1 MCLTHQPIERSPA
14 ENRRVF
20 FSRRPSLFGE
30 LLSFPVFVVCG
41 WLSFIAVPL
50 SKADTTWN
58 YAVQISATVQV
69 SPPRIVLVWPQDDYG
84 ANSYTVYRKTKQAT
98 AWGTGTLLSGAT
110 TNYTDTSVVVGAAYE
125 YRIVK
130 NATLGYQGFGY
141 IFSGIQAQLV
151 EARGKLALIVDNRY
165 TTALSNELARL
176 QSDLTGDGWTVI
188 RHEVSTNDTPANVR
202 NLIITDY
209 NADPANVNAVFLFG
223 HVPILHSGNL
233 NYDGHGARPMPA
245 DAYYGDVNG
254 DWNGNPDYLPSDVE
268 LMVGR
273 VDMFDMPG
281 NYAAIPW
288 PSEVE
293 LLRNYLN
300 KDHNFRQKLVTV
312 PHRALMGDRR
322 GGVEGV
328 APAASG
334 YRNFQPLLGPG
345 TVVQA
350 NIDNVSAPEAR
361 WGPMLDTA
369 SYLWAYGC
377 GAGSQWSLGYFGTNG
392 LYQDLY
398 SIDVVGR
405 DAKAV
410 FVMLVGSWFGEWD
423 GTDNFMRA
431 FLATP
436 SLGLTSCMAGMP
448 HWFVHHMGL
457 GETIGYGTRLS
468 MNNSTLYQNQSN
480 VYPRAVY
487 IALMGDPT
495 LRMDPV
501 SPPVTLIAATSS
513 GGVTLNWQT
522 STDAVLGYHVYRST
536 SPGGPFGRL
545 TGSLVAGN
553 TFTDTTTSSN
563 TYTYMVRAVALQTT
577 PSGTYYNASQ
587 GAFATVGAANTALP
601 IQIHVSWTANG
612 LVLSWN
618 AQLGAEYRVLAE
630 TNLNQTDWLAVSDR
644 MTSTG
649 TNISW
654 TDANFNSQPQRFYR
668 IVSP

>member
-1 MCLTHQPIERSPA
+1 
-14 ENRRVF
+14 
-20 FSRRPSLFGE
+20 LF
-30 LLSFPVFVVCG
+30 
-41 WLSFIAVPL
+41 SFIVAPI
-50 SKADTTWN
+50 SRADTTWN
-58 YAVQISATVQV
+58 YAVQISATVQ
-69 SPPRIVLVWPQDDYG
+69 SAPPQITLPWPQDDYG
-84 ANSYTVYRKTKQAT
+84 AIHYTVYSKAKGDAS
-98 AWGTGTLLSGAT
+98 WGNGTVLAGTT
-110 TNYTDTSVVVGAAYE
+110 TNYTDTSVVVGATRE
-125 YRIVK
+125 YQIVK
-130 NATLGYQGFGY
+130 DATLGYRGYGY
-141 IFSGIQAQLV
+141 IFSGIQAPLT
-151 EARGKLALIVDNRY
+151 EDRGKLILIVENRHA
-165 TTALSNELARL
+165 TVLTKELVRL

-188 RHEVSTNDTPANVR
+188 RHEVSTNDTPASVR
-202 NLIITDY
+202 NLIIADY
-209 NADPANVNAVFLFG
+209 NQDPANVNTVFLFG

-254 DWNGNPDYLPSDVE
+254 NWNGNPDYLPSDVE

-281 NYAAIPW
+281 NYATIPW
-288 PSEVE
+288 PGEVE

-322 GGVEGV
+322 GGVGGV

-350 NIDNVSAPEAR
+350 NIDNVSAPEMR
-361 WGPMLDTA
+361 WGPMLDAA

-377 GAGSQWSLGYFGTNG
+377 GAGSQSSLGYCGTNG
-392 LYQDLY
+392 QYQDLY
-398 SIDVVGR
+398 SIDVVGQ

-436 SLGLTSCMAGMP
+436 SLGLASCMAGMP

-468 MNNSTLYQNQSN
+468 MNNSTLYQNQTN
-480 VYPRAVY
+480 VFPRAVY

-501 SPPVTLIAATSS
+501 SPPGALNAVAAG
-513 GGVTLNWQT
+513 GGVMLNWQA
-522 STDAVLGYHVYRST
+522 STDSVLGYHVYRSA
-536 SPGGPFGRL
+536 SPSGPFARL
-545 TGSLVAGN
+545 TGPTVTGN
-553 TFTDTTTSSN
+553 AFTDTTALSN
-563 TYTYMVRAVALQTT
+563 TYAYMVRAVTLQTT
-577 PSGTYYNASQ
+577 PSGSYYNASQ
-587 GAFATVGAANTALP
+587 GVFARVDAADAALP
-601 IQIHVSWTANG
+601 LQLSVSLEVNG

-618 AQLGAEYRVLAE
+618 SQIAAEYRVLAE
-630 TNLNQTDWLAVSDR
+630 TNLNQTDWVAESGR
-644 MTSTG
+644 ITAAG
-649 TNISW
+649 TNTSW
-654 TDANFNSQPQRFYR
+654 TSPNFNSQPQRFYR
-668 IVSP
+668 IVIP